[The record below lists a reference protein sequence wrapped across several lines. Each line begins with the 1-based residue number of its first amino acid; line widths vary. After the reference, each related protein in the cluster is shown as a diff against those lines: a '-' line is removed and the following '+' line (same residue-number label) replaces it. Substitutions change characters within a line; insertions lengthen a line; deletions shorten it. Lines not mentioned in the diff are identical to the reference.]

1 MNNSTPHPT
10 NIPNSY
16 GDILS
21 QTRILKDH
29 LRDFIVAYLY
39 YNDIKVGKMEYRLDN
54 LRLQGQVK
62 VLVRYDIDP
71 EYMELFQGE
80 ENPIKAIDLYVKT
93 LLV

>member
-1 MNNSTPHPT
+1 
-10 NIPNSY
+10 
-16 GDILS
+16 
-21 QTRILKDH
+21 
-29 LRDFIVAYLY
+29 
-39 YNDIKVGKMEYRLDN
+39 MEYRLDN